1 MKQIFTLCALLLFS
15 TILSAQLANRRRA
28 SFGIGIQV
36 AQPLDRFAELYDGY
50 PAGVQGNL
58 SIPLHNSPFELGVA
72 AAWNSMGS
80 QSEDVS
86 VWVAQDEAGDDIY
99 ETGDMSINSNV
110 YRYQV
115 LARFRPFDGGFQIYA
130 DAIAGVQSFTTNT
143 SITLDSNSSSSST
156 TSDETVNEHRDFTA
170 HYGWAGGVRVG
181 LNKVVFIEGRF
192 EQIRGGM
199 AKYVD
204 KTSVEINQNTN
215 EIQFNTLQSQTNMY
229 TYQLGI
235 TLLF

>member
-1 MKQIFTLCALLLFS
+1 MKKIFTLCLLVLF
-15 TILSAQLANRRRA
+15 TTALSAQQVNRRRA
-28 SFGIGIQV
+28 SLGVGVQV
-36 AQPLDRFAELYDGY
+36 AQPLDRFAELYDGV
-50 PAGVQGNL
+50 PAGFQGNL

-99 ETGDMSINSNV
+99 ETGNLSINSNV

-115 LARFRPFDGGFQIYA
+115 LARFRPFDRGFQIYA
-130 DAIAGVQSFTTNT
+130 DAIAGVQSFSTNT
-143 SITLDSNSSSSST
+143 SISLDNSSSSAST
-156 TSDETVNEHRDFTA
+156 SEENVNEHRDFTA
-170 HYGWAGGVRVG
+170 HYGWAGGIRVG
-181 LNKVVFIEGRF
+181 LNRTFFIEGRF

-204 KTSVEINQNTN
+204 KNSIEVNQNTN

-229 TYQLGI
+229 TYQVGL

>member
-1 MKQIFTLCALLLFS
+1 MKRIFTLCALVLFS
-15 TILSAQLANRRRA
+15 TIVVAQAANRRRA
-28 SFGIGIQV
+28 SFGVGIQV
-36 AQPLDRFAELYDGY
+36 AQPLDRFSELYDGF
-50 PAGVQGNL
+50 PAGFQANL
-58 SIPLHNSPFELGVA
+58 SVPLHNSPFELGVA

-80 QSEDVS
+80 QSEQVS

-99 ETGDMSINSNV
+99 ETAEMDINSNV

-115 LARFRPFDGGFQIYA
+115 LARFRPFDRGFQIYA
-130 DAIAGVQSFTTNT
+130 DAIAGVQSFSTNT
-143 SITLDSNSSSSST
+143 IITLDSNNST
-156 TSDETVNEHRDFTA
+156 TNTDQSVNEHRDFTA

-181 LNKVVFIEGRF
+181 LNSTLFIEGRF

-204 KTSVEINQNTN
+204 RNSIEVNQNN
-215 EIQFNTLQSQTNMY
+215 NSIQFNTLQSQTNMY
-229 TYQLGI
+229 TYQLGV

>member
-1 MKQIFTLCALLLFS
+1 MRKLFTLALLLVLS
-15 TILSAQLANRRRA
+15 TMVFAQGGNRRRA
-28 SFGIGIQV
+28 SFGVGIQV

-50 PAGVQGNL
+50 PAGFQANL

-99 ETGDMSINSNV
+99 EAGSMDINSNV

-115 LARFRPFDGGFQIYA
+115 LARFRPFDRGFQIYA
-130 DAIAGVQSFTTNT
+130 DAIAGVQSFSTNT
-143 SITLDSNSSSSST
+143 SITLDSNSSTSN
-156 TSDETVNEHRDFTA
+156 SDESVNEHRDFTA

-181 LNKVVFIEGRF
+181 LNQAVFIEGRF

-204 KTSVEINQNTN
+204 RNSIEVNQNTN
-215 EIQFNTLQSQTNMY
+215 AIQFNTLQSQTNMY
-229 TYQLGI
+229 TYQVGV
-235 TLLF
+235 TFLF